1 MKPTH
6 IRIVEIRAAE
16 GGEDARLFVAD
27 LALAYMRLAHRKNW
41 KCSVTPE
48 PNPRGGHQVL
58 ALRFEGKGVDLMDRE
73 AGAQRLQRVPPTE
86 RSNRVH
92 TSTVTVSV
100 LKSDAGASEQS
111 LYRQRAPSDFKVD
124 WYNGTI
130 GAGGQHHQKNATCCR
145 LTHLPTG
152 LVKTSQS
159 RSRQN
164 SQQLAMAAMLEALD
178 MLEAKRTEAALNG
191 IRKAQVGSGERAGV
205 KRRTW
210 RFQDDTVQDH
220 VTGVRARAT
229 DVMRGRFE
237 LLFAA

>member
-1 MKPTH
+1 MKSTDT
-6 IRIVEIRAAE
+6 RIVEIRAAE

-27 LALAYMRLAHRKNW
+27 LALAYLRLALRRNW
-41 KCSVTPE
+41 KGRATPE
-48 PNPRGGHQVL
+48 PNPRAGHQVL
-58 ALRFEGKGVDLMDRE
+58 TLSFEGKGVDQLDGE

-86 RSNRVH
+86 RSGRVH

-100 LKSDAGASEQS
+100 LKADAGASEQS
-111 LYRQRAPSDFKVD
+111 LYLQRGPSDFKID

-152 LVKTSQS
+152 IVKTSQN

-164 SQQLAMAAMLEALD
+164 SQQLAMTAMVEALD
-178 MLEAKRTEAALNG
+178 TLAASCTQAALNG

-210 RFQDDTVQDH
+210 RFQDDTVYDH
-220 VTGVRARAT
+220 GTGRRARAA

-237 LLFAA
+237 LLLAA